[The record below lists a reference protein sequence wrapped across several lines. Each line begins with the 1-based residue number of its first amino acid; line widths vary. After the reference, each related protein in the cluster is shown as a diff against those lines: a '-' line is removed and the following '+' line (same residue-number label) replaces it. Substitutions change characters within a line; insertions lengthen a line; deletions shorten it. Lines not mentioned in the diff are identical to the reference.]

1 MVGDP
6 LSEVFDAV
14 EIRGLLTGGVA
25 VSGGRWISRTTI
37 DDPLKL
43 MAVARGHARLSTNGV
58 DTPLTLG
65 PGDVVIVNGR
75 SWLTVEGGS
84 GDEPPTE
91 ITVTAG
97 DPSHHLQ
104 GAHPGAADVL
114 VGVRVDLNAAGR
126 ELLLAALPPVGHV
139 RATAEASPSLRAS
152 LDRLVEEATGGR
164 MGSAFAIHQHGQ
176 LLMLEVLRAYLHH
189 AELPSGWLRLLTD
202 EPLRPALTLMHAKP
216 GHRWGL
222 AELAHAA
229 AMSRTTFAQ
238 RFRTVAG
245 TPPLTYLHRWR
256 MLLAQRALRDDDV
269 RVRSLALQLGYA
281 SESAFSTA
289 FKREMGQSPLRYRH
303 QERSTPRLEPATV

>member
-14 EIRGLLTGGVA
+14 EIRGLMTGGVA

-65 PGDVVIVNGR
+65 PGDVAIVNGR
-75 SWLTVEGGS
+75 SWLTVEGGN

-97 DPSHHLQ
+97 DPSHHLL

-139 RATAEASPSLRAS
+139 RATTGASPALRAS
-152 LDRLVEEATGGR
+152 LDRLVEEATSAQI
-164 MGSAFAIHQHGQ
+164 GSAFAIRQHGQ
-176 LLMLEVLRAYLHH
+176 LLMLEVLRAYLDH
-189 AELPSGWLRLLTD
+189 AELPPGWLRLLAD
-202 EPLRPALTLMHAKP
+202 EPLRPALNLMHAEP
-216 GHRWGL
+216 GNCWGL
-222 AELAHAA
+222 AELARAA
-229 AMSRTTFAQ
+229 TMSRTTFAQ
-238 RFRTVAG
+238 RFRNVAA

-256 MLLAQRALRDDDV
+256 MLRAQRALRDDDV
-269 RVRSLALQLGYA
+269 RVRSLALQLGYG
-281 SESAFSTA
+281 SVSAFSTA
-289 FKREMGQSPLRYRH
+289 FKRETGQSPLRYRH
-303 QERSTPRLEPATV
+303 QQRSLLRPEPVTV

>member
-14 EIRGLLTGGVA
+14 EIRGLLTGGIA
-25 VSGGRWISRTTI
+25 VCNGRWISRTTL

-43 MAVARGHARLSTNGV
+43 MAVARGYARLSANGV
-58 DTPLTLG
+58 DTPLALR
-65 PGDVVIVNGR
+65 PGDVAIVTGR
-75 SWLTVEGGS
+75 SSMTVEGGS
-84 GDEPPTE
+84 GDGPASE

-97 DPSHHLQ
+97 DPSHPLLD
-104 GAHPGAADVL
+104 AHPDATDVL

-139 RATAEASPSLRAS
+139 RATAGASPALRAS
-152 LDRLVEEATGGR
+152 IDRLVEEATSVR
-164 MGSAFAIHQHGQ
+164 MGSAFAIRQHGQ
-176 LLMLEVLRAYLHH
+176 LLILEVLRTYLER

-202 EPLRPALTLMHAKP
+202 APLRPALNLMHAEP
-216 GHRWGL
+216 GRRWGL
-222 AELAHAA
+222 AELARAA

-245 TPPLTYLHRWR
+245 IPPLTYLHRWR
-256 MLLAQRALRDDDV
+256 MLLAQRALRDHDV
-269 RVRSLALQLGYA
+269 RVRSLARQLGYA

-289 FKREMGQSPLRYRH
+289 FKRELGQSPLRYRRN
-303 QERSTPRLEPATV
+303 QSTSPEPVTS